1 MIEDDYADVIRQQT
15 KEVFSRQSPLPTLPL
30 WTSKHADE
38 LAYNQEV
45 AALCGGICLDRKLIS
60 IKEQKGRIEA
70 CDVLLKEGVFVHVK
84 RVDSSAPASHLLA
97 QALVSAEIFSYSDEA
112 QAKLQET
119 IINAGHKPGDYECKP
134 KKVVVVMVRDK
145 QALTAD
151 SLYTFTQVN
160 LGRQDK
166 ALASRG
172 IEVYVVP
179 VVRNVSGS
187 SDAGELQERMN
198 DAQQ

>member
-1 MIEDDYADVIRQQT
+1 MSNPE
-15 KEVFSRQSPLPTLPL
+15 
-30 WTSKHADE
+30 
-38 LAYNQEV
+38 
-45 AALCGGICLDRKLIS
+45 
-60 IKEQKGRIEA
+60 
-70 CDVLLKEGVFVHVK
+70 
-84 RVDSSAPASHLLA
+84 
-97 QALVSAEIFSYSDEA
+97 
-112 QAKLQET
+112 
-119 IINAGHKPGDYECKP
+119 DYECKP
-134 KKVVVVMVRDK
+134 KEVVIVMVKDR

-160 LGRQDK
+160 LGRHDK

-172 IEVYVVP
+172 VGVYVVP

>member
-1 MIEDDYADVIRQQT
+1 M
-15 KEVFSRQSPLPTLPL
+15 
-30 WTSKHADE
+30 
-38 LAYNQEV
+38 
-45 AALCGGICLDRKLIS
+45 
-60 IKEQKGRIEA
+60 
-70 CDVLLKEGVFVHVK
+70 LLKEGVFVHVK

-97 QALVSAEIFSYSDEA
+97 QALVSAETFSYSDEA

-160 LGRQDK
+160 LGRHDK

-179 VVRNVSGS
+179 VVRNVPES
-187 SDAGELQERMN
+187 SDVDEFQEEIDN
-198 DAQQ
+198 TAQ